1 MARDDFSASVV
12 RKLRDRVA
20 HRCSK
25 PNCRVPTSAPQ
36 DEDGVTNVGKAAH
49 ICAASPG
56 GPRYDSGM
64 TSDER
69 KAFSNGIWLC
79 AIHADE
85 IDRDVNTHTVELLK
99 SWKRQAE
106 AATKT
111 ELGRQQPKVTD
122 ATDLLAMTLSGMP
135 KKFLPNAIHQ
145 VHTASANVLAAADPR
160 FDVVSRYD
168 PLYGTAFQVNAKENV
183 QILMKV
189 GGEDAQIAATGYT
202 ALFENGHAFELDAK
216 NIEFQGSALFE
227 MIKEL
232 VSGNEGKVSFFRP
245 STAVVIKL
253 SATDP
258 MTGKK
263 INLDDI
269 PGSIISGTQSY
280 CLQGVSM
287 KGMISLTA
295 DVSHN
300 GESSKVNFNINTES
314 WNGREVSQL
323 PWFNKIATFV
333 EAIIEEWELD
343 LGVEIDGELTSGM
356 TLKLI
361 PEHLLPLSYALS
373 YVHMARALSGFL
385 EKPIFFDGRFRL
397 TDQSNDELAT
407 SVEMIEGDYLDLNKI
422 TFPIM
427 GRCVVDGPDIG
438 KLIGHQYEFDSYEA
452 IERKQVEIFGQ
463 RLQLPP
469 IRRVVKNGAME
480 LFSCEEGQGV
490 VRIHHRPGISVFSR
504 YLTDNS

>member
-64 TSDER
+64 TSNER

-111 ELGRQQPKVTD
+111 ELGQQLPKATD

-135 KKFLPNAIHQ
+135 KKFLPNAIRQ

-160 FDVVSRYD
+160 FDVVSKYD

-183 QILMKV
+183 QIFMTV
-189 GGEDAQIAATGYT
+189 GGKDAQIAATGYT
-202 ALFENGHAFELDAK
+202 ALFENGRAFELDAK
-216 NIEFQGSALFE
+216 NIEFQGSTLFE
-227 MIKEL
+227 LIKEL
-232 VSGNEGKVSFFRP
+232 LSGNEGKVSFFRP

-258 MTGKK
+258 VTNRK

-269 PGSIISGTQSY
+269 PGSITSGTQSY

-287 KGMISLTA
+287 KGMITLTA

-323 PWFNKIATFV
+323 PWFNKIATFI
-333 EAIIEEWELD
+333 EAIVEKWELD
-343 LGVEIDGELTSGM
+343 LSVEIDGEPSAGM
-356 TLKLI
+356 ALNLI
-361 PEHLLPLSYALS
+361 PEYLVPLSYALS
-373 YVHMARALSGFL
+373 YIHKARELSSFL
-385 EKPIFFDGRFRL
+385 QKPIFFDARFRL
-397 TDQSNDELAT
+397 AEQSNEELAT
-407 SVEMIEGDYLDLNKI
+407 SVAMIDGYYLDLNNI
-422 TFPIM
+422 IFPIS
-427 GRCVVDGPDIG
+427 GRCVVNGPDIG
-438 KLIGHQYEFDSYEA
+438 KLIGNQYEFDHYEA

-480 LFSCEEGQGV
+480 LFSWEDGQGV
-490 VRIHHRPGISVFSR
+490 VRIHHRPGISVFSH
-504 YLTDNS
+504 YITDNS